1 MKQILRSLL
10 PGLSFVLLLELYTG
24 CAFNVWQV
32 KQVPAAFA
40 AACDSPTFRLT
51 RETKVGLGSGFDTV
65 LKANTTW
72 NQVGVTESGKVYST
86 KDQVVKVEASNIYE
100 AYLVVSNNCLAAF
113 YLPVEKTVVPLSRP
127 IPLEIQN
134 KP

>member
-1 MKQILRSLL
+1 MKQLLQALLVGSLL
-10 PGLSFVLLLELYTG
+10 VLLLQLGTG
-24 CAFNVWQV
+24 CAFDVWHV
-32 KQVPAAFA
+32 KQTPAAFSPA
-40 AACDSPTFRLT
+40 SDSPSFLLA
-51 RETKVGLGSGFDTV
+51 RETKVHLGSGFATV

-100 AYLVVSNNCLAAF
+100 AYLVVSNNCLAGF
-113 YLPVEKTVVPLSRP
+113 YLPVDKTVVPLSRP
-127 IPLEIQN
+127 LPLEIQN